1 MKKLTQYQKRYIWN
15 LKKATREIVAH
26 HNIHIWAAESEAYK
40 PVQRGLSAKHLIPM
54 MNVEDFK
61 NVFVNKHIHVTTEM
75 SGDSL
80 MSSLRSIMG
89 YNK

>member
-1 MKKLTQYQKRYIWN
+1 MKKLTQYQKRYIW
-15 LKKATREIVAH
+15 
-26 HNIHIWAAESEAYK
+26 AADSEAYK